1 MSSQSFAKATIR
13 GALLVSLLAIVSSAA
28 IAADSKVTLSGKEE
42 TPAVATSASGVA
54 DIKVSEDKKVSGAV
68 KTTGVDGTAAHIH
81 IGAPGE
87 KGPPIVTLEKAADGS
102 WNVPANATLSDEQ
115 YAAYKA
121 GKLYVNIHSAA
132 NKGGEIRGQLKP

>member
-42 TPAVATSASGVA
+42 TPPVATAASGVA
-54 DIKVSEDKKVSGAV
+54 EIKVSADKKVSGAV
-68 KTTGVDGTAAHIH
+68 KTTGVEGTAGHIH
-81 IGAPGE
+81 LGAAGE
-87 KGPPIVTLEKAADGS
+87 KGPPVITLDKGSDGA
-102 WNVPANATLSDEQ
+102 WTVPEGATLNDEQ

>member
-1 MSSQSFAKATIR
+1 MSSQSFAKATLR

-42 TPAVATSASGVA
+42 TPRIATAASGVA
-54 DIKVSEDKKVSGAV
+54 EIKVSADKKVSGAV
-68 KTTGVDGTAAHIH
+68 KTTGVEGTAGHIH
-81 IGAPGE
+81 LGAAGE
-87 KGPPIVTLEKAADGS
+87 KGPPVITLDQGSDGT
-102 WNVPANATLSDEQ
+102 WTVPEGATLNDEQ

>member
-1 MSSQSFAKATIR
+1 MSLQSFAKAIVR
-13 GALLVSLLAIVSSAA
+13 GALLVSLLGIVSSAA
-28 IAADSKVTLSGKEE
+28 LAADSKVSLSGKEE
-42 TPAVATSASGVA
+42 TPPVETAASGVA
-54 DIKVSEDKKVSGAV
+54 EIKVSADKKVSGTV
-68 KTTGVDGTAAHIH
+68 KTTGVEGMAGHIH

-87 KGPPIVTLEKAADGS
+87 KGPPIVTLEKASDGT
-102 WNVPANATLSDEQ
+102 WTVPEGSTLTDEQ